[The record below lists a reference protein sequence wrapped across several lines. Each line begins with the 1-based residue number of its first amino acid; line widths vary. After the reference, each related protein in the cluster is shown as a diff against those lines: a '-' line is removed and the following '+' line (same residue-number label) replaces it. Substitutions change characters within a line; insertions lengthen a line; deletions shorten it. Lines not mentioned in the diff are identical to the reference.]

1 MQDILFLIGFIIAI
15 TILVRIVYRIIVSGF
30 KSYFHDLIHAI
41 TEVTGREKNIFYKI
55 NSYTLIVFGLLAPI
69 ILFAYPKFVDRFP
82 DEFESSENF
91 LLHVI
96 ALLIYLAAMLG
107 GFYHVILIFLSLFF
121 TRYGNRGRIKKDSND
136 MHEDFIKYIQ
146 EQDADVKRK
155 QLIKMFRNSTCLC
168 LMLLLLTIPVFASD
182 SKSDQS
188 ITKSTEFSINQV
200 LDDVYALVDTEG
212 VKLFKEKNKEMDK
225 ELKELFDSSIIRSK
239 LEQFYTM
246 LYYISR
252 YATIEKDEF
261 DINRDLTIKLLISSK
276 VFTDREFPKNISNVF
291 LSRKNREKP
300 FYKVSFSNDR
310 VVLDLKNGRHG
321 YVIFREGML
330 QQAKALVFYG
340 SFSFR
345 LRKKGENVE
354 AFDFEDVDLYGSF
367 GSRGFINVDINY
379 VSVRSVEFHKGSEM
393 ALVRAK
399 VSRNEF
405 EINEHTW
412 LLDLVTRFITDKS
425 LQPLDW

>member
-1 MQDILFLIGFIIAI
+1 
-15 TILVRIVYRIIVSGF
+15 
-30 KSYFHDLIHAI
+30 
-41 TEVTGREKNIFYKI
+41 
-55 NSYTLIVFGLLAPI
+55 
-69 ILFAYPKFVDRFP
+69 
-82 DEFESSENF
+82 
-91 LLHVI
+91 
-96 ALLIYLAAMLG
+96 
-107 GFYHVILIFLSLFF
+107 
-121 TRYGNRGRIKKDSND
+121 
-136 MHEDFIKYIQ
+136 
-146 EQDADVKRK
+146 
-155 QLIKMFRNSTCLC
+155 
-168 LMLLLLTIPVFASD
+168 MLLLLTIPVFASD
-182 SKSDQS
+182 SKSNQP

-200 LDDVYALVDTEG
+200 LDDVYALVDTVG

-225 ELKELFDSSIIRSK
+225 ELKELFDVSIIRSK

-261 DINRDLTIKLLISSK
+261 EIDRDLTIKLLISSK
-276 VFTDREFPKNISNVF
+276 VFTDREFPINISNVF

-300 FYKVSFSNDR
+300 FYRVSFSSDR
-310 VVLDLKNGRHG
+310 VVLDLKNGKYG
-321 YVIFREGML
+321 YEIFREGML

-354 AFDFEDVDLYGSF
+354 AFDFEDVDIYGYF

-379 VSVRSVEFHKGSEM
+379 VAVRSVEFHKGSEM

-399 VSRNEF
+399 VSREEF

-412 LLDLVTRFITDKS
+412 LLRLVMRFITDKS

>member
-1 MQDILFLIGFIIAI
+1 M
-15 TILVRIVYRIIVSGF
+15 
-30 KSYFHDLIHAI
+30 
-41 TEVTGREKNIFYKI
+41 
-55 NSYTLIVFGLLAPI
+55 
-69 ILFAYPKFVDRFP
+69 
-82 DEFESSENF
+82 
-91 LLHVI
+91 
-96 ALLIYLAAMLG
+96 
-107 GFYHVILIFLSLFF
+107 LSLFF

-354 AFDFEDVDLYGSF
+354 AFDFENVDIYGSF